1 MSEAKKWKLQGS
13 YFETCNC
20 ETACPCVWLQAPTEG
35 DCKLLV
41 AWHIESGYLENQ
53 TLNNLNVALACYA
66 PDNMKEGNW
75 QAALYIDEQADDV
88 QFEAI
93 TQIFSGQ
100 QGGHLAILMSF
111 VSDVLGTK
119 KVKIDYQEDENKRFM
134 SIPGIAQAEIEGIQ
148 GITGLSRVLATH
160 LYASSVATLLQLLNP
175 DNISIRIL
183 IRTGSLVIVTAI
195 ILILFIS
202 HEYCKFSACSQSSY
216 PAHCHCPIC
225 LEPAYLS
232 ALANAHFTNVTNVD
246 ASQHSL
252 AVANQ

>member
-100 QGGHLAILMSF
+100 QGGHLAILMGF
-111 VSDVLGTK
+111 VSDVLGIK
-119 KVKIDYQEDENKRFM
+119 KVKIDYQEDGNKRFM

-148 GITGLSRVLATH
+148 GITGAESSISNPPLCVVSSHPSTVAKSRQ
-160 LYASSVATLLQLLNP
+160 YQYQDFDKNWQFSDRNGYYS
-175 DNISIRIL
+175 D
-183 IRTGSLVIVTAI
+183 
-195 ILILFIS
+195 FI
-202 HEYCKFSACSQSSY
+202 YQ
-216 PAHCHCPIC
+216 P
-225 LEPAYLS
+225 
-232 ALANAHFTNVTNVD
+232 
-246 ASQHSL
+246 
-252 AVANQ
+252 

>member
-111 VSDVLGTK
+111 VSDVLGIK
-119 KVKIDYQEDENKRFM
+119 KVKIDYQEDGNKRFM

-148 GITGLSRVLATH
+148 GITGAESSISNPPLCVVSSHPSTVAKSRQ
-160 LYASSVATLLQLLNP
+160 YQYQDFDKNWQFSDRNGYYS
-175 DNISIRIL
+175 D
-183 IRTGSLVIVTAI
+183 
-195 ILILFIS
+195 FI
-202 HEYCKFSACSQSSY
+202 YQ
-216 PAHCHCPIC
+216 P
-225 LEPAYLS
+225 
-232 ALANAHFTNVTNVD
+232 
-246 ASQHSL
+246 
-252 AVANQ
+252 